1 MKYQILFSLKNSEKV
16 CINVVFAKPED
27 FETWEK
33 HLSFRFLIRIRSSPC
48 SLSSGCL
55 DLSVNLLTGNMVL
68 VQSVQ

>member
-27 FETWEK
+27 FETWEN
-33 HLSFRFLIRIRSSPC
+33 SFRFLIRIRRSPY